1 MAHTV
6 PVAYTLPQK
15 TLHWLM
21 ALLILFNLI
30 ITDGIEAWDRAAGS
44 GSVTPDQ
51 IAAANIHAYVGF
63 AILGL
68 AVLRLILRIVQP
80 VPAPP
85 AEEPALFQRAAMLA
99 HGAFYVLFFAM
110 PVLGALKYYG
120 DVDVA
125 GFLHAG
131 PVKLVLWLLIGIHVL
146 AIPVHRLMW
155 KSNIM
160 ARMTTG

>member
-1 MAHTV
+1 MA
-6 PVAYTLPQK
+6 YSLPQK
-15 TLHWLM
+15 ALHWLM
-21 ALLILFNLI
+21 ALLIFFNLI
-30 ITDGIEAWDRAAGS
+30 FSDGIEEWDRAVDS

-51 IAAANIHAYVGF
+51 IASADIHAYVGF

-68 AVLRLILRIVQP
+68 AVLRLILRFTQP

-85 AEEPALFQRAAMLA
+85 AEEPPLFQLGAKLA
-99 HGAFYVLFFAM
+99 HGSFYVLFFVM

-131 PVKLVLWLLIGIHVL
+131 PVKLVLWLLIGIHIL
-146 AIPVHRLMW
+146 AIPVHRLLW
-155 KSNIM
+155 KSSII